1 MAKTANRDSRQSGR
15 RVVEGRPGQG
25 TGASRAKNTT
35 PAKERD
41 PHEGESAP
49 PDEVRQARAERTR
62 QAVEDANKGAQEDV
76 AVTRRRAMPEIAPEV
91 ADIETDDYPQNSSTP
106 SQQPTM
112 LETKGG
118 SEQPHPTMAP
128 RAARSGRGL
137 EPPPGRSHDNSLHTA
152 GPKGEGTLRVLA
164 TQTGYYNHIRR
175 REGDVFTL
183 VPRTGQLLV
192 PVMVKDKD
200 SGEEVQRLHPR
211 TDEPMFK
218 NVKGTLSAEEQFS
231 ANWMEIVSDDEAE
244 RTSTSKDAIR
254 KRHDEILGGQSR
266 TVDSDVTGASADE

>member
-15 RVVEGRPGQG
+15 RVVEGRPGQA
-25 TGASRAKNTT
+25 TGASRARNTT
-35 PAKERD
+35 PARERE
-41 PHEGESAP
+41 PREGESVPA
-49 PDEVRQARAERTR
+49 DEVRQERAERTR
-62 QAVEDANKGAQEDV
+62 KAVEAANEGAREDP
-76 AVTRRRAMPEIAPEV
+76 AVTRRRLTPEV
-91 ADIETDDYPQNSSTP
+91 APELSDIETGDYPENSSTP

-118 SEQPHPTMAP
+118 TEQPHPTMAP

-152 GPKGEGTLRVLA
+152 GPKGEGTLRVRA
-164 TQTGYYNHIRR
+164 TRTGYYNHIRR

-183 VPRTGQLLV
+183 VGREGMLMQ
-192 PVMVKDKD
+192 PVMAKAKD
-200 SGEEVQRLHPR
+200 GEEPEQRLHPR
-211 TDEPMFK
+211 TGEPMFK
-218 NVKGTLSAEEQFS
+218 NVKGTLTAEEQFS
-231 ANWMEIVSDDEAE
+231 ENWMEIVSDDEVE

-266 TVDSDVTGASADE
+266 TVDKDVTGAGDE